1 MQLCSYP
8 VVGSPDA
15 PPGVFGLRSIQM
27 ASIRAGGHP
36 HGSGMGICAS
46 RFRTATS
53 RRYWPS
59 VGSRWIMSP
68 SGAGSSGSPRSWIGA
83 ADGGPMDT
91 APTGVPPL
99 GLTLQR
105 RCGWGT
111 GFHYSLCWSRGDG
124 SFNSTRIS
132 TLPKSMPNDLYH
144 RQANSMRSL
153 NWIVGANCA
162 LSSVSE
168 SGTARW
174 CGGMRYGSVYASML
188 HLDA

>member
-1 MQLCSYP
+1 
-8 VVGSPDA
+8 
-15 PPGVFGLRSIQM
+15 
-27 ASIRAGGHP
+27 
-36 HGSGMGICAS
+36 
-46 RFRTATS
+46 
-53 RRYWPS
+53 

-174 CGGMRYGSVYASML
+174 CGGMRYGQCMPPCCILMPERVFLAYFFVLPRKGSMKFGEPANSD
-188 HLDA
+188 HFGR